1 LREEMEAA
9 GVCWYLLAKRVIT
22 WTELTEKMS
31 ILDVEMMAHAYIAVN
46 SMEARARKKGDKPPG
61 PSGRKRK

>member
-1 LREEMEAA
+1 MEAT

-31 ILDVEMMAHAYIAVN
+31 ILDVEMAVHAYIAVA
-46 SMEARARKKGDKPPG
+46 SMETRANKRTTAKGK
-61 PSGRKRK
+61 